1 MLGFFFVGR
10 LAEADQKRK
19 ELYAK
24 QGRGSHFQSREDRD
38 NWIKKELKSL
48 NKAIKDKEEQ
58 VSFKLFSLYIFIF
71 IYVNFYIQKQA
82 QLFLFK

>member
-1 MLGFFFVGR
+1 MIFNIYLPTSLFLR
-10 LAEADQKRK
+10 LQEADQKRK

-48 NKAIKDKEEQ
+48 NKAIKDKEDQ
-58 VSFKLFSLYIFIF
+58 VGMQTYAKVSI
-71 IYVNFYIQKQA
+71 
-82 QLFLFK
+82 

>member
-1 MLGFFFVGR
+1 MFKLLHR

-38 NWIKKELKSL
+38 AWIKKELKSL

-58 VSFKLFSLYIFIF
+58 VITSNIHEELIFT
-71 IYVNFYIQKQA
+71 
-82 QLFLFK
+82 LH

>member
-1 MLGFFFVGR
+1 MFTLAVFVAYR

-58 VSFKLFSLYIFIF
+58 VCEKNCYSLF
-71 IYVNFYIQKQA
+71 
-82 QLFLFK
+82 